1 LHTPPDRDTAGINHC
16 VWGRTDPPPPQASAR
31 LAGARVARLA
41 REDGIRGFVA
51 YGRWVPHDLERDEA
65 PPCGWAT
72 KFRQSNKSDTQSQA
86 FIA

>member
-1 LHTPPDRDTAGINHC
+1 
-16 VWGRTDPPPPQASAR
+16 
-31 LAGARVARLA
+31 
-41 REDGIRGFVA
+41 VA